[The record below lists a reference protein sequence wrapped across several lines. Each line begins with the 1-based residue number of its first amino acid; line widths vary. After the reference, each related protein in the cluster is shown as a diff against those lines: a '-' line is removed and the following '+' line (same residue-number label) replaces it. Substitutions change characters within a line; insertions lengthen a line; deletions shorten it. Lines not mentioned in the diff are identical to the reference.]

1 MSRAVSL
8 LVVDDSD
15 LNRDALSRRLQLRGY
30 DVTVAGGGAEALAL
44 ASKTA
49 FDAVLLDIEMP
60 EVSGLDVLRELRL
73 RRSHTELPIIMVTA
87 RSQGAH
93 IVEAFKLGAN
103 DYVTKP
109 VDFPVLLARLATH
122 VAHKLAAAALRES
135 EERFA
140 IAVSGANDGVW
151 DWNLITNEVY
161 WSPRWKAL
169 VGRRDAEIGT
179 SPDEWLS
186 RVHDE
191 DLPRVRAA
199 LDAHLATGTGHY
211 ESEHRLRHQ
220 DGTFRWVRCR
230 AASVRTEDGSARR
243 LAGSFTDITDARVAD
258 TLTGLPNRRLFLSL
272 VESAIRRSERRR
284 EYAFALVVLGLD
296 RFRSITGTLGLVTAD
311 RLLVAVAQR
320 LQAALRPAAAVIHG
334 GCGCTLARLG
344 GNEFTILVDDLAD
357 PRDAARVAEW
367 LCAALEMPFDVE
379 GEQVLTS
386 AAAGIAVSGTG
397 YTRAEELLRDAATAL
412 QRAKAAG
419 PSACEIFEPSVVT
432 PAAAPAQPPRA
443 GRS

>member
-1 MSRAVSL
+1 MTRAASL
-8 LVVDDSD
+8 LVVDDSE
-15 LNRDALSRRLQLRGY
+15 LNRDALSRRLQQRGY
-30 DVTVAGGGAEALAL
+30 HVTVAGGGAEALAL
-44 ASKTA
+44 ASGTA
-49 FDAVLLDIEMP
+49 FDAVLLDVEMP
-60 EVSGLDVLRELRL
+60 EVSGFDVLRELRL

-87 RSQGAH
+87 RSQGAD
-93 IVEAFKLGAN
+93 IVESFKLGAN
-103 DYVTKP
+103 DFVSKP

-151 DWNLITNEVY
+151 DWNLTTNEVY
-161 WSPRWKAL
+161 WSPRWKEL
-169 VGRRDAEIGT
+169 VGPRDAAIGT

-191 DLPRVRAA
+191 DRPRVRAA

-211 ESEHRLRHQ
+211 ESEHRLRHH

-230 AASVRTEDGSARR
+230 AAAVRTENGIARR
-243 LAGSFTDITDARVAD
+243 LAGSFTDITDAKVAD
-258 TLTGLPNRRLFLSL
+258 TLTGLPNRLLFVDL

-296 RFRSITGTLGLVTAD
+296 RFKAVTATLDLLTAD

-320 LQAALRPAAAVIHG
+320 LQAALRPAAGTIHG

-344 GNEFTILVDDLAD
+344 GDEFTILVDDLAD
-357 PRDAARVAEW
+357 PRDAVRVAEW
-367 LCAALEMPFDVE
+367 LCAALEMPFDVD
-379 GEQVLTS
+379 GAQAFTS
-386 AAAGIAVSGTG
+386 AAAGIAVGG
-397 YTRAEELLRDAATAL
+397 PAYTRAEDILRDAASAL
-412 QRAKAAG
+412 QRARAAG
-419 PSACEIFEPSVVT
+419 PSACEIFDPGMRERDL
-432 PAAAPAQPPRA
+432 PAHDR
-443 GRS
+443 